1 MYEKC
6 KITVFYIYEKG
17 DTWDYSKP
25 QNQLHGVTK
34 QKVLT
39 VTVSKNNKQ
48 NKNQRERA
56 NLTHFTNTSRARR
69 LLNERKEDNDV
80 IDLLLIW
87 PKMVEYAGL
96 SEYEA
101 KVYLSLLGLGSSGA
115 RKLSITCNV
124 PRTKVYGTLKKL
136 VDYGLVV
143 EIPGVPKYFAPA
155 SPIDA
160 FSATLKRVR
169 NKANDFSTVLETL
182 AQTHEFIKSESS
194 PKKKIVWYIDKD
206 NDIIGKCHEIISQSE
221 ETLDILTSA
230 DGLSLLFNSAP
241 RLLDQ
246 VKEEGVEVR
255 LCSPLDPR
263 ANPLARELAYL
274 FEVRKVETSAPIL
287 FIDSDHRRFVL
298 AKLDERGMTTAIE
311 FAVFSDD
318 PTILSLM
325 SLLMVDVRRKKP
337 IKTRPLR

>member
-1 MYEKC
+1 M
-6 KITVFYIYEKG
+6 
-17 DTWDYSKP
+17 KP
-25 QNQLHGVTK
+25 QCQLQDVTEMR
-34 QKVLT
+34 VPI
-39 VTVSKNNKQ
+39 VTVSKNNKRI
-48 NKNQRERA
+48 KNQRERA
-56 NLTHFTNTSRARR
+56 NLTHFTNTSRERR
-69 LLNERKEDNDV
+69 AFSNKKEDNDSV
-80 IDLLLIW
+80 DLLLIW

-101 KVYLSLLGLGSSGA
+101 KVYLSLIGLGCSGA

-136 VDYGLVV
+136 IDYGLVV

-160 FSATLKRVR
+160 FSATLKRVK
-169 NKANDFSTVLETL
+169 NKAHDFSTILETL
-182 AQTHEFIKSESS
+182 AQAHELIKSNSS
-194 PKKKIVWYIDKD
+194 PKKKIVWFIDKD
-206 NDIIGKCHEIISQSE
+206 DDIIGKCHEMIGQSE

-241 RLLDQ
+241 RLLDKM
-246 VKEEGVEVR
+246 KEEGVEVR
-255 LCSPLDPR
+255 LCSPLNPR
-263 ANPLARELAYL
+263 TNPLARELSYL
-274 FEVRKVETSAPIL
+274 FEVRKVEVSTPIL

-298 AKLDERGMTTAIE
+298 AKLDEQDMTAAIE

-325 SLLMVDVRRKKP
+325 SLLRVDMKRKNSMKA
-337 IKTRPLR
+337 RPL

>member
-1 MYEKC
+1 M
-6 KITVFYIYEKG
+6 TH
-17 DTWDYSKP
+17 
-25 QNQLHGVTK
+25 LTK
-34 QKVLT
+34 T
-39 VTVSKNNKQ
+39 S
-48 NKNQRERA
+48 RERR
-56 NLTHFTNTSRARR
+56 TIY
-69 LLNERKEDNDV
+69 NEKEDTDI

-101 KVYLSLLGLGSSGA
+101 KVYLSLLGLGCSGA

-136 VDYGLVV
+136 IDYGLVV
-143 EIPGVPKYFAPA
+143 EIPGTPKYFAPA

-160 FSATLKRVR
+160 FSATLKRVK
-169 NKANDFSTVLETL
+169 NKAHDFSAILETL
-182 AQTHEFIKSESS
+182 AQTHELITNESS

-206 NDIIGKCHEIISQSE
+206 DDIMGKCHEMISQSE

-241 RLLDQ
+241 RLLDK
-246 VKEEGVEVR
+246 VKDEGVEVR
-255 LCSPLDPR
+255 LCSPLCPR
-263 ANPLARELAYL
+263 TNPLARELAYL
-274 FEVRKVETSAPIL
+274 FEVKKVDISTPLL

-298 AKLDERGMTTAIE
+298 AKLDEQDMTATIE

-318 PTILSLM
+318 AIILSLM
-325 SLLMVDVRRKKP
+325 SLLMVDMKRKSTM
-337 IKTRPLR
+337 KTRPLR